1 MIRLHSIRDST
12 IYGLPVAI
20 GLSAILAIAP
30 LGHAQRA
37 AHAADPPAARPP
49 ATTLPPAS
57 PPQEPKPPAI
67 ETPPMPSQPP
77 QTPGDELTAGQQSF
91 LSNVSVDRAD
101 GRYQEGDKLSV
112 AIQAER
118 DAHLYLLYHL
128 TDGGSVLLFPNAAH
142 RENSLRAK
150 QQATVPAPGDKFR
163 FRVRPP
169 FGDEALQ
176 VVAAVAPIDE
186 WDQIATADGGP
197 PRLPPDSIARVAELM
212 AASPAQF
219 SEHRVRLRTSARQNA
234 PGAASQ
240 PKRVGLFIGVN
251 QHRDEKFSKPH
262 EEFRRSAEA
271 MHKML
276 TQRGGVAPECA
287 KLLLNEHSTRA
298 NIQQAI
304 VEWLPR
310 TSEPGDTVFI
320 YYCGHGGT
328 VTNLD
333 GSEPDGRDELITT
346 FDNDVGEFESLAAW
360 EAALRKR
367 AIIDDTLARWLQELP
382 GRQIVLL
389 LDTCHG
395 GGAVDAKGL
404 AKFFSHEAA
413 RVKDISQL
421 NMIVV
426 AGCSADESVW
436 FTQGPDAMTRM
447 PMYFME
453 AVEKLPVPVTVR
465 QAYDHYL
472 VQLQDYLRKTGKSGA
487 QEPTITDTALLPI
500 ALAP

>member
-1 MIRLHSIRDST
+1 MTQERSMRDRATCGLLAAVSLCTLVT
-12 IYGLPVAI
+12 IVLV
-20 GLSAILAIAP
+20 SAP
-30 LGHAQRA
+30 LPFAN
-37 AHAADPPAARPP
+37 AADPPATKPP
-49 ATTLPPAS
+49 ETKPPETK
-57 PPQEPKPPAI
+57 PPQ
-67 ETPPMPSQPP
+67 S
-77 QTPGDELTAGQQSF
+77 PGNELSATQQSF

-101 GRYQEGDKLSV
+101 GRYQEGDKMSV
-112 AIQAER
+112 AFQAER
-118 DAHLYLLYHL
+118 DAHLYLVYHL
-128 TDGGSVLLFPNAAH
+128 VDGRSVLLFPNAAH
-142 RENSLRAK
+142 RESLVKAK
-150 QQATVPAPGDKFR
+150 QQVTVPAPGDKFR

-169 FGDEALQ
+169 FGEEALQ
-176 VVAAVAPIDE
+176 VVAAVSPIDE
-186 WDQIATADGGP
+186 WNEIATADGGP
-197 PRLPPDSIARVAELM
+197 PRLAAESIARVKGLI

-219 SEHRVRLRTSARQNA
+219 SEHRVRLHTSARQNA
-234 PGAASQ
+234 PVAESK

-251 QHRDEKFSKPH
+251 KYRDEKFCEPH

-276 TQRGGVAPECA
+276 TSRGGVAPERA
-287 KLLLNEHSTRA
+287 KLMLGEKSTRA

-346 FDNDVGEFESLAAW
+346 FDNDVGKFDSPPAW

-367 AIIDDTLARWLQELP
+367 TILDDTLARWLQELP

-395 GGAVDAKGL
+395 GGAVDAQGL

-436 FTQGPDAMTRM
+436 FTKGPDALTRM
-447 PMYFME
+447 PLYLME
-453 AVEKLPVPVTVR
+453 AVEKLPAPVSVR

-472 VQLQDYLRKTGKSGA
+472 VQVQDYLRKINKAGA